1 MDRQIDGQADR
12 WTGRQIEGDISAA
25 AESLKPDGTF
35 MVVEPATGETP
46 SENLH
51 LLGGIFYGYSTL
63 MSLPASKVQE
73 FGLGS
78 DAQAGEKRI
87 PLVLKDAEFSI
98 VFRVVG
104 TQVDMILDARV

>member
-1 MDRQIDGQADR
+1 
-12 WTGRQIEGDISAA
+12 
-25 AESLKPDGTF
+25 

-63 MSLPASKVQE
+63 ISLPASKVQE

-87 PLVLKDAEFSI
+87 PLVVPRVMRHVL
-98 VFRVVG
+98 VFMRPLC
-104 TQVDMILDARV
+104 DCP